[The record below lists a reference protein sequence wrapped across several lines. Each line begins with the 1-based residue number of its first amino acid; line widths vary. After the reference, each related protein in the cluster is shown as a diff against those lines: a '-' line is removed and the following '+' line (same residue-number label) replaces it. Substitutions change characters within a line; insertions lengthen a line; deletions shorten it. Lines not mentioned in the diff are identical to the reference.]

1 MLARFRPNKF
11 WLAVATLVGSTV
23 GIGFYGIPFTFMKAG
38 FGIGLLF
45 FGAIVGLVLISNL
58 LYGEVVLR
66 THYRHQMVGYV
77 NKYLGPWAR
86 RVNQF
91 IFWVS
96 TYGAMVGIII
106 ISGDFLANIL
116 SPYLNFSPV
125 AFSTLFLLTAAALV
139 LAGVRT
145 VSRLDFLMMLLFML
159 IVAVIA
165 VFGARHLTPANYTFG
180 LTDFWFLPFG
190 VILFALN
197 SSGVP
202 LMRQVLGEQE
212 RQLKPAIIYGTLIPA
227 GLYLIFTLLVVGI
240 SGEVTSPDAISG
252 LKGWLGGN
260 IVLVGSLF
268 GFLTSSTIFFN
279 IATALRESLREDFK
293 IRRHWLWVLALL
305 PPYLLF
311 LSGIRN
317 FIDIIGLVGGVAVS
331 LQLVLLIFLYV
342 KAKKNGERVPE
353 YSIRVPSWALY
364 LMITLFALGAVYT
377 VLVR

>member
-1 MLARFRPNKF
+1 M
-11 WLAVATLVGSTV
+11 LVGSTV

-38 FGIGLLF
+38 FGISLLF
-45 FGAIVGLVLISNL
+45 FGAIVGLVLLNNL

-77 NKYLGPWAR
+77 NKYLGPWAK
-86 RVNQF
+86 RVNLF

-96 TYGAMVGIII
+96 TYGAMIGIII
-106 ISGDFLANIL
+106 ISGDFLSNIL
-116 SPYLNFSPV
+116 SPYLDFSPV
-125 AFSTLFLLTAAALV
+125 VFSTLFLLLAAALV

-165 VFGARHLTPANYTFG
+165 IFGVRHLTPANYTFD

-190 VILFALN
+190 VILFALH
-197 SSGVP
+197 SGGVP
-202 LMRQVLGEQE
+202 LMRQVLDEQE
-212 RQLKPAIIYGTLIPA
+212 RRLKPAIIYGTLIPA
-227 GLYLIFTLLVVGI
+227 SLYLIFTLLVVGI

-252 LKGWLGGN
+252 LKGWLGGD

-268 GFLTSSTIFFN
+268 GFLTSTTIFFN
-279 IATALRESLREDFK
+279 IATALRESLREDFRIK
-293 IRRHWLWVLALL
+293 RRWLWVLALL

-364 LMITLFALGAVYT
+364 LMILFFGLGAVYT
-377 VLVR
+377 VLVK